1 MQESGNMQGAQIHVS
16 NHHDAQN
23 EALMQQVL
31 MRYEVPRFKEYV
43 ESNGIN
49 RHSLS
54 NADWTDL
61 HQHWIRNHASVEEK
75 EMYGLTSR
83 AMCLSLNLHASESQ
97 PSDMMRDDH
106 PADTADVRRGHEP
119 SQVAELCEV
128 TEPTDGWQ
136 TFNEDMSLDVTVGS
150 SSVRESS
157 VPSERV
163 LFGPESGLSE

>member
-23 EALMQQVL
+23 EALMHL
-31 MRYEVPRFKEYV
+31 LIRYEVPRFKEYV

-61 HQHWIRNHASVEEK
+61 RQHWIRNHASVEEK

-119 SQVAELCEV
+119 SGVREV
-128 TEPTDGWQ
+128 SLSCSSEPSIEDPSESRLRWPSDPTD
-136 TFNEDMSLDVTVGS
+136 
-150 SSVRESS
+150 
-157 VPSERV
+157 PSARA

>member
-61 HQHWIRNHASVEEK
+61 RQHWIRNHASVEEK

-119 SQVAELCEV
+119 SEV
-128 TEPTDGWQ
+128 TEVSLSCSSEPSIEDPSESRQRWPSDPTD
-136 TFNEDMSLDVTVGS
+136 
-150 SSVRESS
+150 
-157 VPSERV
+157 PSERA